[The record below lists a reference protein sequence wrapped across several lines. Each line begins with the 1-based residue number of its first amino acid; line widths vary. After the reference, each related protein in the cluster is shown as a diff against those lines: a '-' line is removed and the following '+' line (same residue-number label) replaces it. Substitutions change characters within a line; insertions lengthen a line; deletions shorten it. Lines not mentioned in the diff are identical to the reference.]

1 MRVGTQAGPSL
12 AEVPETAER
21 AEALG
26 YDFLTSGETS
36 QNAFFPLVLAAEHTR
51 RVELRTSIALA
62 FARSPM
68 DTAYMAW
75 DLQRL
80 SNGRFALGL
89 GSQVRGHV
97 VRRFGMEWSPPAAR
111 MREYLAALRSIWS
124 CWQTGEKLD
133 VSTRHYSMNLMPPAF
148 NPGPLPEPCV
158 KLYLAAVNPRML
170 QVAGELCDGVLLHS
184 FNTPEYTEQVVLPN
198 LEIGAAKA
206 GRTLRDLDVSG
217 GGFIVTGGSEEEIDA
232 NVRATKE
239 RIAFYAST
247 RSYSP
252 VMAAHGW
259 QDTAERLYRMSI
271 DGKWS
276 SMAGEITDEM
286 LAAFAVVGSYDDV
299 VAKAKARYG
308 SYATSISFDIPVRT
322 PGDQERLRHMV
333 RELRST

>member
-1 MRVGTQAGPSL
+1 MRVGTQAGSSL

-111 MREYLAALRSIWS
+111 MREYLSALRSIWS
-124 CWQTGEKLD
+124 CWQTGGKLD

-148 NPGPLPEPCV
+148 DPGPLPEPRV
-158 KLYLAAVNPRML
+158 KLYIAAVNPRML

-184 FNTPEYTEQVVLPN
+184 FNTPEYTKRVVMPN
-198 LEIGAAKA
+198 LELGAGQGRPDAEGPGRQRRRLHRHRRERGGDRRQRPRHQGAHRLLRLHEKLLPGDGSPRMA
-206 GRTLRDLDVSG
+206 GHCGEALPHVHRRQV
-217 GGFIVTGGSEEEIDA
+217 VPPWP
-232 NVRATKE
+232 
-239 RIAFYAST
+239 T
-247 RSYSP
+247 RSPTRCCTPSP
-252 VMAAHGW
+252 
-259 QDTAERLYRMSI
+259 
-271 DGKWS
+271 WS
-276 SMAGEITDEM
+276 G
-286 LAAFAVVGSYDDV
+286 
-299 VAKAKARYG
+299 
-308 SYATSISFDIPVRT
+308 ATT
-322 PGDQERLRHMV
+322 
-333 RELRST
+333 RS